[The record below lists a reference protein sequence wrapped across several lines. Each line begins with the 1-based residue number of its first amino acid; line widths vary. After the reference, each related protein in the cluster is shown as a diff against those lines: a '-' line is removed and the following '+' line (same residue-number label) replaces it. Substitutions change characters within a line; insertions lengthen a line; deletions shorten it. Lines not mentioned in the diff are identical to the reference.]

1 MTLNNIDITKLPPDA
16 KKEFLKYALKLS
28 EKRKQSSVSKD
39 FMAFVKSM
47 WPQFIEGSH
56 HKIIAEKFNRLASGE
71 LKRLIVNMPPRHT
84 KSEFASNL
92 FPAWMLG
99 KNPKLKI
106 IQTTHTAE
114 LSDGFLNCPSGFVL
128 SNLTL
133 PLNLNSSTKI
143 PTKSLIDISSSPLT
157 INGSVPL

>member
-56 HKIIAEKFNRLASGE
+56 HKIIAK
-71 LKRLIVNMPPRHT
+71 
-84 KSEFASNL
+84 
-92 FPAWMLG
+92 
-99 KNPKLKI
+99 
-106 IQTTHTAE
+106 
-114 LSDGFLNCPSGFVL
+114 
-128 SNLTL
+128 NLT
-133 PLNLNSSTKI
+133 T
-143 PTKSLIDISSSPLT
+143 
-157 INGSVPL
+157 